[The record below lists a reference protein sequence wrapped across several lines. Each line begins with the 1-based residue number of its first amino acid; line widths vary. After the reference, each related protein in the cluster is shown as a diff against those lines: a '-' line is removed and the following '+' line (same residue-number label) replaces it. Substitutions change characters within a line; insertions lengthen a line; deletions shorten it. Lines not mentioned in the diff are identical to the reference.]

1 MPDRADLVIWLPTA
15 INLAFM
21 FALGACVGSFVHV
34 VAWRM
39 PQGLSIVTPPSRCPT
54 CGFRLPWNHNLPVLG
69 YLFLRGRCGACGIAI
84 PRRYVLAEV
93 AMGALFA
100 AIYAVLY
107 LPEGGSFWFPVG
119 EGWWHAQGWRS
130 VPALLVV
137 LWAVGS
143 LVAMTMC
150 DWATYLIPVAIP
162 TLASVVAF
170 AGWPIAAALAEG
182 RVDAFPLE
190 PVGWRVGV
198 AAIGM
203 LAGLGVSRVLLAAG
217 VLPRSFADYDQYLES
232 PDDTFA
238 DYPHARREMLKEI
251 AFVGPGVLL
260 GALAWLAAGHV
271 TEPASLHP
279 SVAALLSVAVGF
291 VVGGAMV
298 WVLRIVATLLMDTE
312 AMGLGDVHLMAAVG
326 AAFGWKVAGVGF
338 LVAPFVGLAWWL
350 VLLVRSAPWRVPYGP
365 SLAVGSI
372 AAFFLEPGLRSVVS
386 GALAGMG
393 RAAEQARA
401 EPGGT
406 LVLAVMLA
414 GVSAGVA
421 RAARSGRGVLAAASI
436 ALMVVAVVSWILAAG
451 SRPVAGALVAA
462 FLVASSIAGSV
473 LVRPGLEDGAGPRT
487 AVARILRM
495 LAFTVVLA
503 GAFLLVARPGG
514 GPGGTPG
521 G

>member
-69 YLFLRGRCGACGIAI
+69 YLFLRGRCGACGVGI

-100 AIYAVLY
+100 AIYVVLY
-107 LPEGGSFWFPVG
+107 LPDAGSAWFPVG

-170 AGWPIAAALAEG
+170 VGWPLAAAVAEG
-182 RVDAFPLE
+182 RADAFPLE
-190 PVGWRVGV
+190 PVGWRAGV
-198 AAIGM
+198 AALGM
-203 LAGLGVSRVLLAAG
+203 LAGLGVSRVFLAAG

-238 DYPHARREMLKEI
+238 DYPHARREMLKEL

-260 GALAWLAAGHV
+260 GALAWLAAGHL
-271 TEPASLHP
+271 TEPAALHP

-291 VVGGAMV
+291 VVGGAVV

-326 AAFGWKVAGVGF
+326 AAFGWKVAGAGF

-372 AAFFLEPGLRSVVS
+372 TAFFLEPVLRSVVS
-386 GALAGMG
+386 GAMAGMG
-393 RAAEQARA
+393 RAAEGARA

-421 RAARSGRGVLAAASI
+421 RAARSGRGALAAAAI
-436 ALMVVAVVSWILAAG
+436 GLMVVAVVSWILAAG
-451 SRPVAGALVAA
+451 SRPLAGAFVGL
-462 FLVASSIAGSV
+462 FLVASSIAGSIM
-473 LVRPGLEDGAGPRT
+473 VRPGLEEGAGPRT

-514 GPGGTPG
+514 SAGGTPG

>member
-1 MPDRADLVIWLPTA
+1 MPDRSDLVIWLPTA
-15 INLAFM
+15 INIAFM
-21 FALGACVGSFVHV
+21 FAFGACAGSFVHV

-39 PQGLSIVTPPSRCPT
+39 PQGLSVVSPPSRCPT
-54 CGFRLPWNHNLPVLG
+54 CGFRLPWHHNLPVVA
-69 YLFLRGRCGACGIAI
+69 YLRLRGRCGACGVAI
-84 PRRYVLAEV
+84 PPRYVLTEV
-93 AMGALFA
+93 AMGALFV

-119 EGWWHAQGWRS
+119 EGWWHAHGWRS

-170 AGWPIAAALAEG
+170 AGWPLAAAFADG
-182 RVDAFPLE
+182 RPESFPLE
-190 PVGWRVGV
+190 PVPWRVGV
-198 AAIGM
+198 AALGT

-217 VLPRSFADYDQYLES
+217 ALQRSFADYDDYLES
-232 PDDTFA
+232 PGDTFA
-238 DYPHARREMLKEI
+238 DYPHSRREMLKEL

-260 GALAWLAAGHV
+260 GALAWLAAGHLPV
-271 TEPASLHP
+271 PAGVHP
-279 SVAALLSVAVGF
+279 AVGALLSAAVGF
-291 VVGGAMV
+291 IVGGALV
-298 WVLRIVATLLMDTE
+298 WVLRIVATLLLDTE

-326 AAFGWKVAGVGF
+326 AAFGWKVAVAGF

-372 AAFFLEPGLRSVVS
+372 AAFFLEPVLRSVVG

-393 RAAEQARA
+393 RAAEHARA

-406 LVLAVMLA
+406 LVLACMFGLSAA
-414 GVSAGVA
+414 GLA
-421 RAARSGRGVLAAASI
+421 RAARSGRGALAAASI
-436 ALMVVAVVSWILAAG
+436 GLMVVAVVAWILAAG
-451 SRPVAGALVAA
+451 SRPGAGAVVGGLLVACA
-462 FLVASSIAGSV
+462 VGGSV
-473 LVRPGLEDGAGPRT
+473 LVRPGLEQGAGPRT

-495 LAFTVVLA
+495 LAFAVVLA

-514 GPGGTPG
+514 GSGG
-521 G
+521 

>member
-1 MPDRADLVIWLPTA
+1 MPDRSDLVIWLPTA
-15 INLAFM
+15 INIAFM
-21 FALGACVGSFVHV
+21 FAFGACAGSFVHV

-39 PQGLSIVTPPSRCPT
+39 PQGLSVVSPPSRCPT
-54 CGFRLPWNHNLPVLG
+54 CGFRLPWHHNLPVVA
-69 YLFLRGRCGACGIAI
+69 YLRLRGRCGACGVAI
-84 PRRYVLAEV
+84 PPRYVLTEV
-93 AMGALFA
+93 AMGALFV

-119 EGWWHAQGWRS
+119 EGWWHAHGWRS
-130 VPALLVV
+130 VTALLVV

-170 AGWPIAAALAEG
+170 AGWPLAAAFADG
-182 RVDAFPLE
+182 RPESFPLE
-190 PVGWRVGV
+190 PVPWRVGV
-198 AAIGM
+198 AALGT

-217 VLPRSFADYDQYLES
+217 ALPRSFADYDDYLES
-232 PDDTFA
+232 PGDTFA
-238 DYPHARREMLKEI
+238 DYPHSRREMLKEL

-260 GALAWLAAGHV
+260 GALAWLAAGHLPV
-271 TEPASLHP
+271 PAGAHP
-279 SVAALLSVAVGF
+279 AVGALLSAAVGF
-291 VVGGAMV
+291 IVGGALV
-298 WVLRIVATLLMDTE
+298 WVLRIVATLLLDTE

-326 AAFGWKVAGVGF
+326 AAFGWKVAVAGF

-372 AAFFLEPGLRSVVS
+372 AAFFLEPVLRSVVG

-393 RAAEQARA
+393 RAAEHARA

-406 LVLAVMLA
+406 LVLACMFGLSAA
-414 GVSAGVA
+414 GLA
-421 RAARSGRGVLAAASI
+421 RAARSGRGALAAASI
-436 ALMVVAVVSWILAAG
+436 GLMVVAVVAWILAAG
-451 SRPVAGALVAA
+451 SRPGAGAMVGGLLVACA
-462 FLVASSIAGSV
+462 VGGSV
-473 LVRPGLEDGAGPRT
+473 LVRPGLEQGAGPRT

-495 LAFTVVLA
+495 LAFAVVLA

-514 GPGGTPG
+514 GSGG
-521 G
+521 